1 MQYFFHYAIFLKYGM
16 AFSPPHLLFNCPTVD
31 IQQDLSSIYKK
42 KTVEKFNL
50 QYYLEANRSVSLKP
64 KQCSNA
70 VPCPWNAS
78 VSLARFHQP
87 LAGFLGQRDAGKVF
101 PASVWFL
108 GQRDAGKVFPA
119 SVWFFRPARRWQG
132 FPSLWLVF

>member
-1 MQYFFHYAIFLKYGM
+1 MQYLFHYAIILKYGM
-16 AFSPPHLLFNCPTVD
+16 AFSQPHLLFNFPTVD
-31 IQQDLSSIYKK
+31 FQQDLSSIYKK

-78 VSLARFHQP
+78 VSLARFPPP
-87 LAGFLGQRDAGKVF
+87 LAGFF
-101 PASVWFL
+101 M
-108 GQRDAGKVFPA
+108 
-119 SVWFFRPARRWQG
+119 PARRWQG